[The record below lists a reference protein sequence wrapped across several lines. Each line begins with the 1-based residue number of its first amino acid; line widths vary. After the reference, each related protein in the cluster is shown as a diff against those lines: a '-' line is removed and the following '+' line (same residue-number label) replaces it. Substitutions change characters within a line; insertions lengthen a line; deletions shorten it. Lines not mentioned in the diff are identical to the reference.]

1 MEERKISSGTSCV
14 LVKDQSLFDGWNAPL
29 YKWLKDEGFISWGR
43 KGVYSAVDWVF
54 INLSSKVYAPGM
66 PGVAVTSVI
75 GKHAIT
81 LDEFMTIYQIFKKY
95 EGLETLRMSE
105 RDQKEWHEK
114 QAVYAEENRLYWL
127 DMTFERYCSEIKDI
141 LLKTYTGIP
150 AEDVPGYLE
159 NEQQYLKDMFHRQ
172 CRPGDAAHYLF
183 MMW

>member
-43 KGVYSAVDWVF
+43 KGVYSAGDWVF

-105 RDQKEWHEK
+105 RDQ
-114 QAVYAEENRLYWL
+114 
-127 DMTFERYCSEIKDI
+127 
-141 LLKTYTGIP
+141 
-150 AEDVPGYLE
+150 
-159 NEQQYLKDMFHRQ
+159 
-172 CRPGDAAHYLF
+172 
-183 MMW
+183 